1 METSKSNRTW
11 LHAFHQQLISRL
23 KVTFERDLPI
33 MDHQICSMTTGS
45 APNFADEDSVTACV
59 QRILLEK
66 ITFAPQHFST
76 VVTLTCR
83 VSVIPRYDLDSPRHG
98 IRQSPGIRGGGEA
111 DMFCQGFLISL
122 ALSEAIASTKIHH
135 NHNFSY
141 RGPEG
146 FEFWADKY
154 PNCRGKRQSPIN
166 IDTDV
171 AQTVKLKPL
180 FFSR

>member
-1 METSKSNRTW
+1 METSESPKTW

-23 KVTFERDLPI
+23 KVTFERDIPVSGR
-33 MDHQICSMTTGS
+33 QIYMASGS
-45 APNFADEDSVTACV
+45 APNSSDGET
-59 QRILLEK
+59 ILVCLPRHLLRK
-66 ITFAPQHFST
+66 ITLASQNFST

-83 VSVIPRYDLDSPRHG
+83 VSLILRYDHDTELDS
-98 IRQSPGIRGGGEA
+98 RQAFAMEA
-111 DMFCQGFLISL
+111 NMFCQGFLISL
-122 ALSEAIASTKIHH
+122 ALSEAFASTKIHH
-135 NHNFSY
+135 NHSFSY

-146 FEFWADKY
+146 FEFWADEY

-180 FFSR
+180 FFSRSKFDYS

>member
-1 METSKSNRTW
+1 
-11 LHAFHQQLISRL
+11 
-23 KVTFERDLPI
+23 
-33 MDHQICSMTTGS
+33 
-45 APNFADEDSVTACV
+45 
-59 QRILLEK
+59 
-66 ITFAPQHFST
+66 
-76 VVTLTCR
+76 
-83 VSVIPRYDLDSPRHG
+83 
-98 IRQSPGIRGGGEA
+98 
-111 DMFCQGFLISL
+111 MFCQGFLISL